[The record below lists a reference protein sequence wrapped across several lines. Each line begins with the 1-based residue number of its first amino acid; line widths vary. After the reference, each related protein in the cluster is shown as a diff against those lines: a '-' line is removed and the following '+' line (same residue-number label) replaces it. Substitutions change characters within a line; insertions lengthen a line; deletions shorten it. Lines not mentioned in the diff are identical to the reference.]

1 MKQKLT
7 FLLSVIFL
15 TLVQCSRTQNF
26 NKVSASSVNISNLLN
41 SFQIGYDRRVRP
53 NYGGIP
59 VTVGVTLYVLSIGEL
74 SEKFMDFTFDM
85 YFRQFWMDPRLAF
98 DKQPDLEK
106 LVVGSE
112 YIKLI
117 WVPDTFFVNEKIALF
132 HEATTENQFLRIM
145 HTGEVLRSMRLTIK
159 ATCPM
164 NLAHFPF
171 GNINIEILIQ
181 FSFSISIY
189 NFLDTQ
195 MCTVEIESFGYTM
208 SDLKYAWNAG
218 DTSVQMSQEVTLPQ
232 FKVLGHRQRLIEVSL
247 TSGNY
252 SRLLADVVFTRD
264 MGYYLIQVLTH
275 SHSLTVSQ
283 SVRLGHYN
291 TFQSRGFRGDLHFK
305 LSFHY

>member
-1 MKQKLT
+1 MLHLRIRMKEKLT

-145 HTGEVLRSMRLTIK
+145 HTGDVLRSMRLTIK

-171 GNINIEILIQ
+171 DIQAKLIKL
-181 FSFSISIY
+181 
-189 NFLDTQ
+189 N
-195 MCTVEIESFGYTM
+195 
-208 SDLKYAWNAG
+208 KY
-218 DTSVQMSQEVTLPQ
+218 
-232 FKVLGHRQRLIEVSL
+232 
-247 TSGNY
+247 
-252 SRLLADVVFTRD
+252 
-264 MGYYLIQVLTH
+264 
-275 SHSLTVSQ
+275 
-283 SVRLGHYN
+283 
-291 TFQSRGFRGDLHFK
+291 
-305 LSFHY
+305 

>member
-1 MKQKLT
+1 MSRNKELDGRLLALLT
-7 FLLSVIFL
+7 FVWTISI
-15 TLVQCSRTQNF
+15 F
-26 NKVSASSVNISNLLN
+26 NKTSIVEGTRNDIQAVNISYILN

-117 WVPDTFFVNEKIALF
+117 WVPDTFFVNEKVALF
-132 HEATTENQFLRIM
+132 HQATTENQFLRIM
-145 HTGEVLRSMRLTIK
+145 HTGDVLRSMRLTIK

-164 NLAHFPF
+164 NLANFPF
-171 GNINIEILIQ
+171 DE
-181 FSFSISIY
+181 
-189 NFLDTQ
+189 Q
-195 MCTVEIESFGYTM
+195 MCTVEVESFGYTM
-208 SDLKYAWNAG
+208 SDLKYRWQYGN
-218 DTSVQMSQEVTLPQ
+218 DSVQMSPDVQLPQ
-232 FKVLGHRQRLIEVSL
+232 FIVLGHRQRFIEVSL

-252 SRLLADVVFTRD
+252 SRLLADVQFIRS
-264 MGYYLIQVLTH
+264 MGYYMIQV
-275 SHSLTVSQ
+275 SLYNSSFVSSISLVWLRLVTVQ
-283 SVRLGHYN
+283 P
-291 TFQSRGFRGDLHFK
+291 FIIF
-305 LSFHY
+305 